1 MSAKDLEMIKR
12 IENYKSEQERLKM
25 RQNAFNVDLDYN
37 KYPNASTYS
46 LGVEKRFNEGNT
58 FAFGQVSGVTGH
70 CPSFVSA
77 GFRHKF

>member
-1 MSAKDLEMIKR
+1 
-12 IENYKSEQERLKM
+12 M

-70 CPSFVSA
+70 CPSLVYA
-77 GFRHKF
+77 ECK